1 MSVAYTILGVLMDA
15 PAHGYSIRKQLEE
28 TFSKDYGLNDG
39 QLYPALAKLEGLGW
53 IEKEVVEQ
61 QRSPTKHLYRVTPTG
76 CVAFERW
83 LEGDEASSGSRERQ
97 SFFWRDE
104 FLQRASFFGHLRP
117 AEAAEQI
124 RERLA
129 QTEAR
134 AARLEARISEQ
145 RGGEADPYRRMIVEY
160 GVRLQRMR
168 QGWLEE
174 LLARATETHSFRTD
188 VQKNGRRD
196 VRHRG

>member
-28 TFSKDYGLNDG
+28 TFSKELGLNDG
-39 QLYPALAKLEGLGW
+39 QLYPALAKLESLGW
-53 IEKEVVEQ
+53 IAKEVVEQ
-61 QRSPTKHLYRVTPTG
+61 RRSPTKHLYRVTAPGRT
-76 CVAFERW
+76 AFARW
-83 LEGDEASSGSRERQ
+83 LDGAEPAGARERP

-104 FLQRASFFGHLRP
+104 FLQRASFFARLPPGS
-117 AEAAEQI
+117 ATEQI
-124 RERLA
+124 RARLA

-134 AARLEARISEQ
+134 AARLEARVAELEP
-145 RGGEADPYRRMIVEY
+145 GETDPYRRMIIEY

-174 LLARATETHSFRTD
+174 LLARATERSTERTAL
-188 VQKNGRRD
+188 RAAR
-196 VRHRG
+196 

>member
-28 TFSKDYGLNDG
+28 TFSKELGLNDG

-61 QRSPTKHLYRVTPTG
+61 QRSPTKHLYRVTPRG
-76 CVAFERW
+76 EAAFARW
-83 LEGDEASSGSRERQ
+83 LEGAEPASARERQ

-104 FLQRASFFGHLRP
+104 FLQRASFFARLGP
-117 AEAAEQI
+117 SAAAEQI
-124 RERLA
+124 RARLA

-134 AARLEARISEQ
+134 AARLEARVAEK
-145 RGGEADPYRRMIVEY
+145 RAGEDDPYRRMIVEY

-174 LLARATETHSFRTD
+174 LLARATEQSTQRG
-188 VQKNGRRD
+188 V
-196 VRHRG
+196 VRAARAH

>member
-28 TFSKDYGLNDG
+28 TFSKDLGLNDG
-39 QLYPALAKLEGLGW
+39 QLYPALAKLESLGW
-53 IEKEVVEQ
+53 IEKEIVEQ
-61 QRSPTKHLYRVTPTG
+61 QRSPTKHLYRVTAKG
-76 CVAFERW
+76 RGAFARW
-83 LEGDEASSGSRERQ
+83 LEGEEPVGSRERQ

-104 FLQRASFFGHLRP
+104 FLQRASFFARLG
-117 AEAAEQI
+117 AGAAAEQV
-124 RERLA
+124 RARLA

-134 AARLEARISEQ
+134 ALRLEARVAALPA
-145 RGGEADPYRRMIVEY
+145 GEADPFRRMIVEY

-174 LLARATETHSFRTD
+174 LLARATEQGTE
-188 VQKNGRRD
+188 QGA
-196 VRHRG
+196 VRAARAR

>member
-61 QRSPTKHLYRVTPTG
+61 QRSPTKHLYRVTPKG
-76 CVAFERW
+76 REAFERW
-83 LEGDEASSGSRERQ
+83 LEDGEPSGQHERQ
-97 SFFWRDE
+97 SFFWRDD
-104 FLQRASFFGHLRP
+104 FLQRASFFAHLRP
-117 AEAAEQI
+117 GEAAEQI
-124 RERLA
+124 RARLA

-134 AARLEARISEQ
+134 AARLEARVSEK
-145 RGGEADPYRRMIVEY
+145 RGGAIDPYRRMIVEY

-174 LLARATETHSFRTD
+174 LLARATESHQF
-188 VQKNGRRD
+188 QNGRRD
-196 VRHRG
+196 VRQRG

>member
-28 TFSKDYGLNDG
+28 TFSKELGLNDG
-39 QLYPALAKLEGLGW
+39 QLYPALAKLESQGW

-61 QRSPTKHLYRVTPTG
+61 QRSPTKHLYRVTAEG
-76 CVAFERW
+76 RRAFDRW
-83 LEGDEASSGSRERQ
+83 LDGSEPVGARDRA

-104 FLQRASFFGHLRP
+104 FLQRASFFGRLGG
-117 AEAAEQI
+117 AAATEQI
-124 RERLA
+124 RTRLA

-134 AARLEARISEQ
+134 AARLEARVAEL
-145 RGGEADPYRRMIVEY
+145 RPGEADPYRRMILEY

-168 QGWLEE
+168 LGWLEE
-174 LLARATETHSFRTD
+174 LLARATERSTRRTAL
-188 VQKNGRRD
+188 RAAR
-196 VRHRG
+196 

>member
-1 MSVAYTILGVLMDA
+1 MSVAYTLLGVLMDA

-28 TFSKDYGLNDG
+28 TFSKDLGLNDG
-39 QLYPALAKLEGLGW
+39 QLYPALAKLESLGW

-61 QRSPTKHLYRVTPTG
+61 QRSPTKHLYRVTVKG
-76 CVAFERW
+76 RAAFARW
-83 LEGDEASSGSRERQ
+83 LEGEEPVGSRERQ

-104 FLQRASFFGHLRP
+104 FLQRANFFARLGAP
-117 AEAAEQI
+117 AAADQI
-124 RERLA
+124 RARLA

-134 AARLEARISEQ
+134 AQRLEARAAEL
-145 RGGEADPYRRMIVEY
+145 RAGEADPYRRMIVEY

-174 LLARATETHSFRTD
+174 LLARATERSMEP
-188 VQKNGRRD
+188 
-196 VRHRG
+196 RGQALARARWP

>member
-28 TFSKDYGLNDG
+28 TFSKELGLNDG
-39 QLYPALAKLEGLGW
+39 QLYPALAKLESLGW

-61 QRSPTKHLYRVTPTG
+61 QRSPTKHLYRVTAKGRT
-76 CVAFERW
+76 AFARW
-83 LEGDEASSGSRERQ
+83 LEGEEPVGSRERQ

-104 FLQRASFFGHLRP
+104 FLQRASFFARLR
-117 AEAAEQI
+117 ASEAAEQI
-124 RERLA
+124 RARLA
-129 QTEAR
+129 QTETR
-134 AARLEARISEQ
+134 ALRLEARIAEIQ
-145 RGGEADPYRRMIVEY
+145 PGEDDPYRRMIIEY

-174 LLARATETHSFRTD
+174 LLARATERSMEPR
-188 VQKNGRRD
+188 GLAP
-196 VRHRG
+196 VRAR

>member
-28 TFSKDYGLNDG
+28 TFSKELGLNDG
-39 QLYPALAKLEGLGW
+39 QLYPALAKLESQGW

-61 QRSPTKHLYRVTPTG
+61 QRSPTKHLYRVTDEG
-76 CVAFERW
+76 RRAFECW
-83 LEGDEASSGSRERQ
+83 LEGAEPVGVRERA

-104 FLQRASFFGHLRP
+104 FLQRASFFGRLGS
-117 AEAAEQI
+117 AAATEQI
-124 RERLA
+124 RARLA
-129 QTEAR
+129 QTESR
-134 AARLEARISEQ
+134 AARLEARVAEL
-145 RGGEADPYRRMIVEY
+145 RPGEADPYRRMILEY

-174 LLARATETHSFRTD
+174 LLARATERSTRRTAL
-188 VQKNGRRD
+188 RAAR
-196 VRHRG
+196 

>member
-28 TFSKDYGLNDG
+28 TFSKELGLNDG
-39 QLYPALAKLEGLGW
+39 QLYPALAKLESLGW
-53 IEKEVVEQ
+53 IAKEVVEQ
-61 QRSPTKHLYRVTPTG
+61 QRSPTKHLYRVTPAG
-76 CVAFERW
+76 RGAFARW
-83 LEGDEASSGSRERQ
+83 LDGAEPAGARERP

-104 FLQRASFFGHLRP
+104 FLQRATFFARLGP
-117 AEAAEQI
+117 GSAAEQI
-124 RERLA
+124 RARLA

-134 AARLEARISEQ
+134 AARLEALVAELEP
-145 RGGEADPYRRMIVEY
+145 GEADPYRRMIIEY

-174 LLARATETHSFRTD
+174 LLARATERSTERTAL
-188 VQKNGRRD
+188 RAAR
-196 VRHRG
+196 

>member
-28 TFSKDYGLNDG
+28 TFSRELGLNDG

-61 QRSPTKHLYRVTPTG
+61 QRSPTKHTYRVTDAG
-76 CVAFERW
+76 CRAFARW
-83 LEGDEASSGSRERQ
+83 LEGAEPSDRRERP
-97 SFFWRDE
+97 SFFARVGPD
-104 FLQRASFFGHLRP
+104 A
-117 AEAAEQI
+117 AAEQI
-124 RERLA
+124 RARLA

-134 AARLEARISEQ
+134 AERLEAQ
-145 RGGEADPYRRMIVEY
+145 LAGAGTGGPDPYRRMILEY

-168 QGWLEE
+168 REWLEE
-174 LLARATETHSFRTD
+174 LLARATEQSTERA
-188 VQKNGRRD
+188 GLRAARA
-196 VRHRG
+196 R

>member
-28 TFSKDYGLNDG
+28 TFSNDYGLNDG
-39 QLYPALAKLEGLGW
+39 QLYPALAKLEAQGW

-61 QRSPTKHLYRVTPTG
+61 QRSPTKHTYRVTPSG
-76 CVAFERW
+76 RAAFEGW
-83 LEGDEASSGSRERQ
+83 LDGKEASGSRERQ

-104 FLQRASFFGHLRP
+104 FLQRASFFAHLRP
-117 AEAAEQI
+117 ADAAEQI
-124 RERLA
+124 RDRLE

-134 AARLEARISEQ
+134 AARLEARISEK

-174 LLARATETHSFRTD
+174 LLAQATETREF
-188 VQKNGRRD
+188 QNGRRN
-196 VRHRG
+196 VRQRG

>member
-1 MSVAYTILGVLMDA
+1 MSVAYTILGVLMAA

-28 TFSKDYGLNDG
+28 TFSNDYGLNDG
-39 QLYPALAKLEGLGW
+39 QLYPALAKLESLGW

-61 QRSPTKHLYRVTPTG
+61 QRSPTKHLYRVTPEG
-76 CVAFERW
+76 SKAFASW
-83 LEGDEASSGSRERQ
+83 LEGSQAPGTRERQ

-104 FLQRASFFGHLRP
+104 FLQRASFFGHLAP

-124 RERLA
+124 RSRLA

-134 AARLEARISEQ
+134 AARLEARVAER

-168 QGWLEE
+168 REWLEE
-174 LLARATETHSFRTD
+174 LLARATEAPGLRTD
-188 VQKNGRRD
+188 GHQNGRRN
-196 VRHRG
+196 VRQRG

>member
-76 CVAFERW
+76 RAAFERW
-83 LEGDEASSGSRERQ
+83 LEGDEPAGARERQ

-104 FLQRASFFGHLRP
+104 FLQRASFFAHLDP
-117 AEAAEQI
+117 GEAADQI
-124 RERLA
+124 RARLA

-134 AARLEARISEQ
+134 AARLEARL
-145 RGGEADPYRRMIVEY
+145 GEAGTGGQDPYRRMILEY

-168 QGWLEE
+168 REWLEE
-174 LLARATETHSFRTD
+174 LLARATERSDER
-188 VQKNGRRD
+188 GGLRA
-196 VRHRG
+196 VRAR

>member
-15 PAHGYSIRKQLEE
+15 PSHGYSIRKQLEE
-28 TFSKDYGLNDG
+28 TFSKDLGLNDG
-39 QLYPALAKLEGLGW
+39 QLYPALAKLESLGW

-61 QRSPTKHLYRVTPTG
+61 QRSPTKHLYRVTAKG
-76 CVAFERW
+76 RAAFARW
-83 LEGDEASSGSRERQ
+83 LEGEEPVSSRERQ

-104 FLQRASFFGHLRP
+104 FLQRASFFARLNASA
-117 AEAAEQI
+117 AEEQI
-124 RERLA
+124 RARLG

-134 AARLEARISEQ
+134 AARLEARLAESP
-145 RGGEADPYRRMIVEY
+145 GEVDPYRRMIVEY

-174 LLARATETHSFRTD
+174 LLARATERSME
-188 VQKNGRRD
+188 RRGQALS
-196 VRHRG
+196 RAR

>member
-28 TFSKDYGLNDG
+28 TFSKDLGLNDG
-39 QLYPALAKLEGLGW
+39 QLYPALAKLESLGW

-61 QRSPTKHLYRVTPTG
+61 QRSPTKHLYRVTAKG
-76 CVAFERW
+76 RAAFARW
-83 LEGDEASSGSRERQ
+83 LEGAEPVSSRERQ

-104 FLQRASFFGHLRP
+104 FLQRASFFARLGAAA
-117 AEAAEQI
+117 AEAQI
-124 RERLA
+124 RARLV

-134 AARLEARISEQ
+134 AARLEARLAESP
-145 RGGEADPYRRMIVEY
+145 GEVDPYRRMIVEY

-174 LLARATETHSFRTD
+174 LLARATERSME
-188 VQKNGRRD
+188 RRGQALS
-196 VRHRG
+196 RAR